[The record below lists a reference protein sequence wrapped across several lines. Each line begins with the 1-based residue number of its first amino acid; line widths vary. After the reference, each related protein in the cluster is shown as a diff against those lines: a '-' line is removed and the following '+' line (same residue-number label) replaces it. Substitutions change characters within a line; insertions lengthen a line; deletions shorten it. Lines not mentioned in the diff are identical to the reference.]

1 MVVVMIAINRRI
13 DRGPVR
19 IRTLGSARGGG
30 RSLRTAL
37 LAGASLIA
45 LAALGAPEASGACS
59 GATQAIS
66 APTTGPI
73 NSNGGPITVGAAGT
87 VYYGVSALSCS
98 ITALTNSGTITGA
111 PGYYGPLAAGV
122 ISATG
127 VTIGTITNN
136 EGGTISGRNESG
148 YTGGFGVSNSGTI
161 KTLTNNGAINGGSAT
176 GALVGG
182 GGVGVSNPGTIG
194 SLTNTGTI
202 SGGNAAVAGGTGGA
216 GVSNSH
222 QITTLTNYGTI
233 GGGKG
238 VPTNYPVSEAGL
250 SGAGVSNA
258 ASATIGSLI
267 NEKGGMIGRSGS
279 SAGIGVSNAGTI
291 TKLSNSGTIIG
302 GIGVLGAGVSNTG
315 TITTFSN
322 SGTIRGGIASAFISA
337 TGGLVNTG
345 QIMTLTNTGAIVG
358 RAGTA
363 GVSNALTQSYGGTP
377 EINQLD
383 NFNKIQGGAGAA
395 GVLNSQVSTI
405 GTLNNAKGGTIAGG
419 NGVPP
424 ATGAGGAGG
433 PGVSNAAITG
443 VSNGVITTLTNSGTI
458 TGGAGGSGSSPGAG
472 GAGVLNAGMIGST
485 SIASSGL
492 INNKGAS
499 ILGGS
504 GASGGGAGGVG
515 LSNSGTITALT
526 SKGTIGGGG
535 GGSGGGAGGAGVA
548 NSATITTVT
557 NSGIISGGG
566 GGRSVTGG
574 AGGAG
579 VNNSGTI
586 GSLTNSGHVFGG
598 AGAEG
603 GMGGGG
609 QGGAGVL
616 NAGGVTTLTNT
627 GQISGG
633 GGGVGAVHGAE
644 GDGVVNFGVITTL
657 TNSGTIEGSAG
668 VLNSFFIGTL
678 DNKAGGVIS
687 GAQFGVE
694 NLGAGTIGSLHNAG
708 TISGGAYAIYSPG
721 SLPGFGL
728 IEQYTNTGQ
737 TNGNVLIDPSTPF
750 VITGGS
756 GKSFGLFAGGTI
768 TIGGGGL
775 VFRGNTDLADKT
787 VVDDGTGT
795 VTNEGVLRFATP
807 ETIFGDFDQSE
818 SGVLDFELA
827 GDSYGQYGALTVTK
841 GATLNGELALDLIDG
856 FRLAAGDAFDL
867 MTFGADPGNFS
878 GISVNG
884 VACSGGLPDIWS
896 CSVGFNL
903 DVTLG
908 PSGLDITVA
917 SIPEPSTWVM
927 LATGFLGLAG
937 LGLCSRRKVSP
948 S

>member
-1 MVVVMIAINRRI
+1 MIAINRRT
-13 DRGPVR
+13 DKDPVR
-19 IRTLGSARGGG
+19 VRPLGSSRGGR

-45 LAALGAPEASGACS
+45 LAALGAPGAARACS

-87 VYYGVSALSCS
+87 IYYGVSAVSCS
-98 ITALTNSGTITGA
+98 ITALTNSGAITGA

-122 ISATG
+122 TSATG
-127 VTIGTITNN
+127 VTIGTITNSK
-136 EGGTISGRNESG
+136 GGTISGRNESG
-148 YTGGFGVSNSGTI
+148 YNGGFGVSNSGTI
-161 KTLTNNGAINGGSAT
+161 KTLTNNGAINGANAT
-176 GALVGG
+176 ETLVGG
-182 GGVGVSNPGTIG
+182 GGTGVSNPGTIG

-202 SGGNAAVAGGTGGA
+202 SGGNAAFAGGTGGA

-233 GGGKG
+233 SGGKG
-238 VPTNYPVSEAGL
+238 VRPVPGVGPG
-250 SGAGVSNA
+250 GAGVFNA
-258 ASATIGSLI
+258 TGATIGSLI
-267 NEKGGMIGRSGS
+267 NKTTGMILGASGS
-279 SAGIGVSNAGTI
+279 TAGAGVSNAGTI
-291 TKLSNSGTIIG
+291 TKLSNSGTIAG
-302 GIGVLGAGVSNTG
+302 GTGVLGAGVSNTG

-322 SGTIRGGIASAFISA
+322 SGTIRGGIANAFISA
-337 TGGLVNTG
+337 TGGVVNTG
-345 QIMTLTNTGAIVG
+345 QIMTLTNTGSIVG
-358 RAGTA
+358 RAGAA
-363 GVSNALTQSYGGTP
+363 GVSNTLMQGYGGTP
-377 EINQLD
+377 EISQLD

-405 GTLNNAKGGTIAGG
+405 GTLNNAKGGIIAGG
-419 NGVPP
+419 Q
-424 ATGAGGAGG
+424 GAASGAGG

-499 ILGGS
+499 IAGGS

-515 LSNSGTITALT
+515 VSNSGTITALT
-526 SKGTIGGGG
+526 NKGTIGGGG
-535 GGSGGGAGGAGVA
+535 GGSGGGAGGAGIT

-586 GSLTNSGHVFGG
+586 GSLTNSGHIFGG

-616 NAGGVTTLTNT
+616 NAAGVTTLTNT

-633 GGGVGAVHGAE
+633 GGGIGAVHGAE
-644 GDGVVNFGVITTL
+644 GDGVVNFGAITSL
-657 TNSGTIEGSAG
+657 MNSGTIEGSAG

-694 NLGAGTIGSLHNAG
+694 NLATGIIGSLDNAG

-721 SLPGFGL
+721 SSIPGFGL
-728 IEQYTNTGQ
+728 IGQYANTGK
-737 TNGNVLIDPSTPF
+737 TNGNVLVDPSTPF

-775 VFRGNTDLADKT
+775 AFRGNTDLADKI

-795 VTNEGVLRFATP
+795 VTNEGVLRFAKP
-807 ETIFGDFDQSE
+807 ETIFGNFDQDE
-818 SGVLDFELA
+818 SGMLDFALA
-827 GDSYGQYGALTVTK
+827 GDAVGQYGALTVTK
-841 GATLNGELALDLIDG
+841 IATLDGELALTAVDG
-856 FRLAAGDAFDL
+856 FHLAAGDTFDL
-867 MTFGADPGNFS
+867 MTFGEDPGSFTGVS
-878 GISVNG
+878 LGG
-884 VACSGGLPDIWS
+884 VACTGGLSSFWS
-896 CSVGFNL
+896 CGAAGFNL
-903 DVTLG
+903 DISLTA
-908 PSGLDITVA
+908 SGLDVTVA
-917 SIPEPSTWVM
+917 GVPEPSTWALM
-927 LATGFLGLAG
+927 AIGFLGLAG
-937 LGLCSRRKVSP
+937 LGLRGRMRAAASS
-948 S
+948 